1 MLSCSK
7 MEHDNMTKLSA
18 ESRRET
24 DKREPRRDAGSSKP
38 QLEPILPPLIIDG
51 LEPVRAPH
59 S

>member
-1 MLSCSK
+1 

-18 ESRRET
+18 ENRRET
-24 DKREPRRDAGSSKP
+24 NKQEPRRDSGSSKP

-51 LEPVRAPH
+51 PEPVRAPH

>member
-1 MLSCSK
+1 

-18 ESRRET
+18 EDRREM
-24 DKREPRRDAGSSKP
+24 DKPEPRRDSGSSKP

-51 LEPVRAPH
+51 PEPVRTPH